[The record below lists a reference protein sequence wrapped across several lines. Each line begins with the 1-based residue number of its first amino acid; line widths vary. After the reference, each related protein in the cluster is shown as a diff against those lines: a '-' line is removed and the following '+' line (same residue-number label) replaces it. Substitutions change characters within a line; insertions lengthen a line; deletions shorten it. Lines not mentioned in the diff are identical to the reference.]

1 MCDDVRGTPRAVPAL
16 ATAGV
21 DAAAMQQIIATLGAA
36 MAQTGPEQDLIVL
49 FEREVQRL
57 LRMRAVRLREIPTR
71 YQVRLVTP
79 TRTAESLVLGVPSAD
94 SRVQVV
100 LEATCD
106 PNRDLDERD

>member
-1 MCDDVRGTPRAVPAL
+1 MSICDEVRGIPRAIPAL

-21 DAAAMQQIIATLGAA
+21 DAAAMQQIIATLGSA

-71 YQVRLVTP
+71 YQVRL
-79 TRTAESLVLGVPSAD
+79 RAVPPSTMLP
-94 SRVQVV
+94 Q
-100 LEATCD
+100 
-106 PNRDLDERD
+106 